1 MKCKNIREANLI
13 TKFFKDLGWYVYE
26 YEDCVEFETW
36 TKAGVNIL
44 ISLQDVTFYEL
55 SNYLISIDWDEEI
68 DLLRESKLY
77 RKQFTLKQSV
87 DDIYGFYSMFN
98 AEWDR
103 FLEFYR

>member
-1 MKCKNIREANLI
+1 M
-13 TKFFKDLGWYVYE
+13 
-26 YEDCVEFETW
+26 EFETW

-68 DLLRESKLY
+68 DLLRESELY

-87 DDIYGFYSMFN
+87 DDHI
-98 AEWDR
+98 WV
-103 FLEFYR
+103 L